1 MQLRK
6 HLLVSDHHKNDITR
20 EDAKTIAAFAAVEF
34 DPQAPA
40 LHCSCLWDRPVRVSD

>member
-6 HLLVSDHHKNDITR
+6 HLLVSDHHKNDIPW

-34 DPQAPA
+34 DPQGQR
-40 LHCSCLWDRPVRVSD
+40 LSRFSQT